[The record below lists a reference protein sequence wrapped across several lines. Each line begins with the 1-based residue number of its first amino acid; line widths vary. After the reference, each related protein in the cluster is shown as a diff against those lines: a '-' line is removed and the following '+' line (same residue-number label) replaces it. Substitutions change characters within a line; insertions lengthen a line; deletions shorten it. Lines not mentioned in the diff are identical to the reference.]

1 MSYSIVHTESSV
13 GWGGQEIRVLRESK
27 AFLDRGHQVT
37 VLAPAQAEI
46 AKRAS
51 DFGVPVCLVPIFNR
65 NFRAFWLLRKALKR
79 LKPDLV
85 NTHSSTDSWL
95 VAAVCLSMRH
105 PPKVVRTRHICS
117 QPSRSLTTRW
127 LYHKAAQKVV
137 TTGEAIRAQILKLG
151 IPADHVV
158 SIPTGINPDSYP
170 PGSKNEAK
178 EGLDLSGLTV
188 IGVVATIR
196 SWKGHRVLIEALK
209 HLPASHYR
217 LLFVGDGPI
226 RRSLQEDLVDAG
238 LADLVLFAGHQNDV
252 LPWLQAMD
260 VFVLP
265 SYANEGISQALVQAM
280 MAGIPVVT
288 TTAGAIA
295 EVAKDGDTALVV
307 EPNDPPAL
315 RKAVETVLEDPQLAR
330 KLATSARQF
339 VLEHHSEVVMVERMD
354 TVFQNLLP
362 LRGKR

>member
-1 MSYSIVHTESSV
+1 MPYSIVHTESSV

-46 AKRAS
+46 AKRAV
-51 DFGVPVCLVPIFNR
+51 DFGVPVCQVPILHR
-65 NFRAFWLLRKALKR
+65 NFRAFWSLRKALKR
-79 LKPDLV
+79 LNPDLV

-95 VAAVCLSMRH
+95 VAAVCLSMRR

-117 QPSRSLTTRW
+117 QPSRSVTTRW

-137 TTGEAIRAQILKLG
+137 TTGEAIRAQILKIG

-158 SIPTGINPDSYP
+158 SIPTGINPDSYL

-178 EGLDLSGLTV
+178 SLLGLSGLTV

-209 HLPASHYR
+209 HLPASEYR

-226 RRSLQEDLVDAG
+226 RLALEEELQAAG
-238 LADLVLFAGHQNDV
+238 LGDLVLFSGHQNDV

-260 VFVLP
+260 IFVLP

-288 TTAGAIA
+288 TTAGAIT
-295 EVAKDGDTALVV
+295 EVAKDGVTALVV
-307 EPNDPPAL
+307 EPNDPQAL
-315 RKAVETVLEDPQLAR
+315 RTAVTTVLDDPQLAR
-330 KLATSARQF
+330 KLALSARQF
-339 VLEHHSEVVMVERMD
+339 VLENHSEVVMVQSMD
-354 TVFQNLLP
+354 AVFQDLQV

>member
-1 MSYSIVHTESSV
+1 MPYSIVHTESSV

-46 AKRAS
+46 AKRAA
-51 DFGVPVCLVPIFNR
+51 DFGVPVCQVPIFHR
-65 NFRAFWLLRKALKR
+65 NFRAFWALRKVLKR

-95 VAAVCLSMRH
+95 VAAVCLSMRR

-117 QPSRSLTTRW
+117 QPSHSVTTRW
-127 LYHKAAQKVV
+127 LYGKAAQKVV
-137 TTGEAIRAQILKLG
+137 TTGEAIRSQILKLG
-151 IPADHVV
+151 ISPDHVV
-158 SIPTGINPDSYP
+158 SIPTGIDPDSYL
-170 PGSKNEAK
+170 PGSKIEAK
-178 EGLDLSGLTV
+178 ALLGLSGLTV

-209 HLPASHYR
+209 HLPPSNYR

-226 RRSLQEDLVDAG
+226 RSALEEDLQAAG
-238 LADLVLFAGHQNDV
+238 LGHLVLFAGHQNNV
-252 LPWLQAMD
+252 LPWLHAMD
-260 VFVLP
+260 IFVLP

-288 TTAGAIA
+288 TTAGAIT
-295 EVAKDGDTALVV
+295 EVARHCDTALVV

-315 RKAVETVLEDPQLAR
+315 RHAVATLLDDPQLAQ

-339 VLEHHSEVVMVERMD
+339 VLEHHSEAVMVRRMAS
-354 TVFQNLLP
+354 VFQGLQP
-362 LRGKR
+362 LRGHF